1 MAFMCLMSSL
11 QRKGDSQYFPQTEGV
26 YPSVPDQN
34 SEVLVLRTV
43 GSSPEATSS
52 VAAKHAECAER
63 LLHAVLSD
71 EVIPEFT
78 AMDAGSRGQ
87 TESGGWDRDC
97 SPIPYAPDEFMGKW
111 GFPRVE
117 TNAALVDPREYA
129 MRKVCH
135 FQALDLWADP
145 EGFAGTVY
153 NVQRVTAGQSWLRG
167 KCDSDAKTHSMH
179 LRLLRESRVR
189 QDESVLHVLKQARRP
204 KLRVL

>member
-11 QRKGDSQYFPQTEGV
+11 QRRGDSQYFPQTEGV
-26 YPSVPDQN
+26 YPPVPEQN
-34 SEVLVLRTV
+34 YQVLVPRTV

-71 EVIPEFT
+71 DVVPEFT
-78 AMDAGSRGQ
+78 AMDARSVEQR
-87 TESGGWDRDC
+87 ESGGWDRDC

-117 TNAALVDPREYA
+117 TNSALVDPREYA
-129 MRKVCH
+129 MREACH

-145 EGFAGTVY
+145 EGFAGTAY
-153 NVQRVTAGQSWLRG
+153 DVQRVTAGQSWLRG
-167 KCDSDAKTHSMH
+167 KCDSAAKIDSMH
-179 LRLLRESRVR
+179 LRLLRKSCV
-189 QDESVLHVLKQARRP
+189 
-204 KLRVL
+204 